1 MGVVAVGRMADAVV
15 FEPDVGLVEGRRRD
29 VTADQDFVVGLG
41 RQPEIDAVIA
51 RLRIVAH
58 IGVFGGEIAVGQ
70 HREVFVLHPLERKDL
85 RFAVVLV
92 VELHVVAHVGRLGGI
107 QPLDR
112 VAVEKQLGAAFAEGG
127 AAAQRLAPRHAAR
140 NGAFERVHQRHRIV
154 ITRLDNGVGLRKVE
168 HRNVDRPLDKRA
180 AAGRHVVIGLLHGEH
195 PHLVHDA
202 FGVGFGVA
210 RRTFAADQVVG
221 TEGFVE
227 GFPRKIVVDTAVV
240 EQHRILLDRV
250 ERQRNGHRSTHRFAQ
265 VARFEHIGFAR
276 HQVAGHA
283 PERHHEPVE
292 IAAGGRRSR
301 RQQFGERQIDL
312 RRRNEMARQHQPR
325 LVLGIAALLLV
336 AQIEPQRK
344 HRGLILHLAVIGG
357 VTRIDAARNPL
368 PNLPRIDDRAHLLR
382 RIARRVER
390 RDDRTHGGSG
400 DVIDRNLVLFERL
413 DHPDMVE
420 SLRPSAAQHEPDAL
434 GRRPRGKE
442 ECNDDKSE
450 RFAQHISKNL

>member
-1 MGVVAVGRMADAVV
+1 MADAVV

-58 IGVFGGEIAVGQ
+58 VGVFGGEIAVGQ

-210 RRTFAADQVVG
+210 RRAFAADQVVG

-312 RRRNEMARQHQPR
+312 RRRNEMARQH
-325 LVLGIAALLLV
+325 
-336 AQIEPQRK
+336 
-344 HRGLILHLAVIGG
+344 
-357 VTRIDAARNPL
+357 
-368 PNLPRIDDRAHLLR
+368 
-382 RIARRVER
+382 
-390 RDDRTHGGSG
+390 
-400 DVIDRNLVLFERL
+400 
-413 DHPDMVE
+413 
-420 SLRPSAAQHEPDAL
+420 
-434 GRRPRGKE
+434 
-442 ECNDDKSE
+442 
-450 RFAQHISKNL
+450 